1 MLGLSFKG
9 KSACVMLALSFC
21 LALASC
27 TRKPPKSQ
35 IDATTYAKE
44 IEQWHHERWKELN
57 NESGWLTLIG
67 LFWLK
72 EGENKFGSDSDN
84 DIILPKAKV
93 AGQAGTFFLHN
104 GIVRMDATQDGTTVD
119 SKPIK
124 SLDL

>member
-1 MLGLSFKG
+1 VRHLSFKG
-9 KSACVMLALSFC
+9 KSAGIILALSFC

-44 IEQWHHERWKELN
+44 IDQWHEVRWQELN

-72 EGENKFGSDSDN
+72 QGVNKFGSDPDN
-84 DIILPKAKV
+84 DIILPKEK
-93 AGQAGTFFLHN
+93 
-104 GIVRMDATQDGTTVD
+104 
-119 SKPIK
+119 
-124 SLDL
+124 